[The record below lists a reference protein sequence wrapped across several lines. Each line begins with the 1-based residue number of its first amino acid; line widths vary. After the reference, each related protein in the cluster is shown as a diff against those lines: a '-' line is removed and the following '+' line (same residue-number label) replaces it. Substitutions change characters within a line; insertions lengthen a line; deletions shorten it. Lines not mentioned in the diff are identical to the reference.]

1 MPLYKRKLVVRRSSP
16 VYIGSNGTVRDAIE
30 HVLNFT
36 KE

>member
-16 VYIGSNGTVRDAIE
+16 VYIGTVSDAIE